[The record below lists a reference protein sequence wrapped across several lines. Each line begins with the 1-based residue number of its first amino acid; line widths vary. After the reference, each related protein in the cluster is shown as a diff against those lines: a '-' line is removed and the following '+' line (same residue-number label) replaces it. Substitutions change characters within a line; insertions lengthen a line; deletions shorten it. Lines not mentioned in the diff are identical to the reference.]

1 MKNRIVAFAI
11 VAALAVAGGALIVH
25 RERATGAL
33 PPPAAAPVPVRVDAV
48 REGAVAEAVRTVA
61 LVQAETATTVAAQA
75 AGALVEV
82 RRREGD
88 RVERG
93 DLLARIDARTLD
105 DAVESARA
113 RQAAAAEELRRQEA
127 VFARDERLFAGQA
140 ISRQALDASRAQL
153 EAARAGQ
160 VAAQR
165 ALDTARTAR
174 AYADVVA
181 PYRGVVTAR
190 LVEPGDLAAP
200 GKPLFTIH
208 APGPVKLISKLSQTS
223 LASVAAGGPVSFT
236 EGAREVRGKVARV
249 FPALDAS
256 RLGSVETVLP
266 EAPFGLSP
274 GAIVAASYEAR
285 PVAGLVVPT
294 LSLLDGIEETLVI
307 RVRDGR
313 AEPVPVAVLARG
325 AREAAVRG
333 ALAAGDLVVTGLPS
347 ELMALTA
354 GTSLRAA
361 PRAAAAVAAQG
372 EGRP

>member
-1 MKNRIVAFAI
+1 MNHRIVAVAI
-11 VAALAVAGGALIVH
+11 GAALAVSGGALIVH
-25 RERATGAL
+25 RERAIGAL

-61 LVQAETATTVAAQA
+61 LVQAETATTIAAQA
-75 AGALVEV
+75 AGVLVEV

-93 DLLARIDARTLD
+93 DVLARIDARTLD
-105 DAVESARA
+105 DSVESARA

-127 VFARDERLFAGQA
+127 VFARDERLFVGQA
-140 ISRQALDASRAQL
+140 MSRQALDASRAQL
-153 EAARAGQ
+153 EAARAAGI
-160 VAAQR
+160 AAQR
-165 ALDTARTAR
+165 TLDTARTAR
-174 AYADVVA
+174 AYADVMA

-190 LVEPGDLAAP
+190 LVEPGDLAAL

-208 APGPVKLISKLSQTS
+208 APGPVKLLSKLSQAS
-223 LASVAAGGPVSFT
+223 LASVAAGGPVTFT

-249 FPALDAS
+249 YPALDAS
-256 RLGSVETVLP
+256 RLGSVETLLP

-274 GAIVAASYEAR
+274 GAVVAASYEAR

-294 LSLLDGIEETLVI
+294 LSLLDGLEETLVV
-307 RVRDGR
+307 RMRDGR

-354 GTSLRAA
+354 GTPLRAV
-361 PRAAAAVAAQG
+361 PGAAAAVAAQG